1 MVCRLIKS
9 TKVKKGVSKIDL
21 FATPS
26 IDRLVLTMKEVFYL
40 LKYFKRFF
48 MTLPDTKELQISE
61 MYNDGEEKD

>member
-26 IDRLVLTMKEVFYL
+26 TDLFWRWK
-40 LKYFKRFF
+40 KYFTYWSILNVFF

>member
-9 TKVKKGVSKIDL
+9 TKVKKGVSK
-21 FATPS
+21 